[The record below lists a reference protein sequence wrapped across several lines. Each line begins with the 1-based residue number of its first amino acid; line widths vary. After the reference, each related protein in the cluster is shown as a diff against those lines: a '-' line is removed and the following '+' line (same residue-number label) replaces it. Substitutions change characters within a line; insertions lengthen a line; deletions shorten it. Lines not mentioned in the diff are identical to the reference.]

1 MNKNNFTA
9 NEMLANQKMNQVRGG
24 GMLTDMYTAY
34 TDAKGTPVSTTGT
47 IAKPTSVR
55 GDELVAKTI
64 STISTIGTQVGATTQ
79 DIYIATSVALAGLP
93 YVR

>member
-24 GMLTDMYTAY
+24 GLLTDLASAY
-34 TDAKGTPVSTTGT
+34 TSAKGTPVSTSTS
-47 IAKPTSVR
+47 IAKPLPVR

-64 STISTIGTQVGATTQ
+64 STISTIGTKVGATAQ
-79 DIYIATSVALAGLP
+79 DVYIATSVALAGLP

>member
-1 MNKNNFTA
+1 MNAKKFTT
-9 NEMLANQKMNQVRGG
+9 NDVLSLSQMNHVKGG
-24 GMLTDMYTAY
+24 GMFEDMMLAY
-34 TDAKGTPVSTTGT
+34 ETAKGTPVTSSTS

-55 GDELVAKTI
+55 GDELVQTTI
-64 STISTIGTQVGATTQ
+64 STISTVGTALGASDQ